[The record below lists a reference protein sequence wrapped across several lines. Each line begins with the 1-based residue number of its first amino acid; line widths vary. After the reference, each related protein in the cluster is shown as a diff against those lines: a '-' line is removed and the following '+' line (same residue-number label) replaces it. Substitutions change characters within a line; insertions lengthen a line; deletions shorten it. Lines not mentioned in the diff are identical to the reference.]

1 MTLKHSICGT
11 VLILA
16 AGTFVSGSWSLSLAA
31 QQPEVVRRVLLR
43 QDLPIPNY
51 EVVEIAV
58 DLPVGGREGRHTHS
72 GTLIV
77 HILEGTMTFDHEGKA
92 TATYAPGDTFAV
104 MPGQVHEGINDG
116 TVTVK
121 AVATLIAPKGE
132 DLTTQVP

>member
-92 TATYAPGDTFAV
+92 TATYDAGDTFAV
-104 MPGQVHEGINDG
+104 MPDQIHEGINNG
-116 TVTVK
+116 NVTVK
-121 AVATLIAPKGE
+121 AVATLIAPKGQ